1 MFSIK
6 SLKREDLPSLRRI
19 YIKTIH
25 DDFPEY
31 GKKTLDHFTSR
42 AYWKKMANLEVKLG
56 AFWDGELVGFL
67 LASRPE
73 GGVLSIY
80 WLSVGRNY
88 RGRGIGTA
96 LLSHAEKKA
105 LKMGVHNIRVDC
117 DKRLCR
123 FYKKHGF
130 EVMALD
136 KKGYY
141 GVDNY
146 IMRKIIAEPK
156 EKNFLNRFNT

>member
-1 MFSIK
+1 MLVIK
-6 SLKREDLPSLRRI
+6 PLYEKNLRSLRVI
-19 YIKTIH
+19 YSKTLK

-31 GKKTLDHFTSR
+31 SLKTINHFVSAR
-42 AYWKKMANLEVKLG
+42 YMAQLEIKLG
-56 AFWDGELVGFL
+56 AFIDGKLTGFL
-67 LASRPE
+67 LAPRPE

-80 WLSVGRNY
+80 WLAVGRNY

-105 LKMGVHNIRVDC
+105 LKMGVHNIRLDC

-123 FYKKHGF
+123 FYEKHGF
-130 EVMALD
+130 EVMGLD

-141 GVDNY
+141 GVDNF